1 MLVGLLAA
9 CSAGGPLRN
18 VAKGDELAYYNFSEP
33 RSFEEGAYDGALL
46 RVIDGVY
53 RINVRVGDNTMW
65 WGQWGDTY
73 DNVVIDVDVKQL
85 SERPENAYG
94 VMCRVRGTVGQS
106 RAVDPELAAVMAE
119 TTPEPESTQFP
130 DTEVTAEPE
139 AEAAAAA
146 EATAE
151 ATAESTAAPEAT
163 PAIEALPTSAP
174 ASGEGD
180 GYLFLIQGSGS
191 YAIMRARGRDLH
203 PLVNW
208 TLSDVIRTG
217 ANSENH
223 LRAVCSGNYLAF
235 YINEQ
240 FVADATDD
248 TYTMGQVGLAASA
261 ATRLGAVIEFD
272 NLQISQVRLN

>member
-119 TTPEPESTQFP
+119 TTPEPESTQSP

>member
-1 MLVGLLAA
+1 MNRWKVGLLMLVGLLAA

-119 TTPEPESTQFP
+119 TTPE
-130 DTEVTAEPE
+130 
-139 AEAAAAA
+139 
-146 EATAE
+146 
-151 ATAESTAAPEAT
+151 
-163 PAIEALPTSAP
+163 
-174 ASGEGD
+174 
-180 GYLFLIQGSGS
+180 
-191 YAIMRARGRDLH
+191 
-203 PLVNW
+203 
-208 TLSDVIRTG
+208 
-217 ANSENH
+217 
-223 LRAVCSGNYLAF
+223 
-235 YINEQ
+235 
-240 FVADATDD
+240 
-248 TYTMGQVGLAASA
+248 
-261 ATRLGAVIEFD
+261 
-272 NLQISQVRLN
+272 